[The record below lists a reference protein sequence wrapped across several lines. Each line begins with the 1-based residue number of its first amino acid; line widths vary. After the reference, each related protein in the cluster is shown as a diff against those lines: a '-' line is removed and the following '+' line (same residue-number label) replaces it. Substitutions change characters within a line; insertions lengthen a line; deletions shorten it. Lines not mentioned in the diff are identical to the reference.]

1 MPPFASLVSMAT
13 GLNLATHCM
22 VGSSAEPRM
31 MKDATRTARKRT
43 ANEIIVSARSMF
55 DDDG

>member
-1 MPPFASLVSMAT
+1 
-13 GLNLATHCM
+13 
-22 VGSSAEPRM
+22 